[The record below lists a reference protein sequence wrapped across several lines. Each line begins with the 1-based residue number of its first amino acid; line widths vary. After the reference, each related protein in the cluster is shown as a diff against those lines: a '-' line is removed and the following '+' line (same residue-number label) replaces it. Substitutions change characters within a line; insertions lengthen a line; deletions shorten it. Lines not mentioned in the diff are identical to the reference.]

1 MSAADDD
8 FLKKLR
14 ATFQVE
20 AREHLEAIAGGLLE
34 LETASDP
41 ETVRQRIE
49 RIFRAAHSLK
59 GAARAVDFVDVESR
73 CQSLED
79 TFATWKRSQVAPG
92 AGSLDAAHRVL
103 DQVAAS
109 ISGSP
114 SPPVASPAPSPVA
127 VPEVLPRER
136 VSSETVRISVAKLD
150 ARLVEAEEMLTAK
163 LTAAQRAKDL
173 AELAGLVDGWRKQW
187 SLIEPDVRAL
197 KQKIDA
203 PETLSGAGDSRI
215 AQTRVLEFL
224 ERNLACF
231 RSLESR
237 VTTLARVAQQDRH
250 TIGKLVDDLLE
261 DSKKLLLLPFATI
274 TAPFP
279 KLVRDLCRE
288 QGKEASL
295 LIQGEEVE
303 LDKRILEEMKDPMIH
318 FLRNCVD
325 HGIEMPAERAITG
338 KPARATITLAVS
350 RTNGNKIQF
359 LVSDDGAGID
369 LETVKAAA
377 IKRGLLSASAAEE
390 ISDEEAR
397 ALIFQSEVSTSPIIT
412 RLSGRGLGLAIVSE
426 AVRKLGGVISVRSE
440 PGRGTTF
447 KAVLPAVRAT
457 FRGILVE
464 VADRNFVVPTV
475 QVERVTRVKLSEIQT
490 VEGRET
496 IVFDG
501 SAISFV
507 HLEDLLGLA
516 PPARPA
522 QPSESGTALVLR
534 ANEQRIAFQIDR
546 VISEEEVLVK
556 PLRKPLVRVRNIA
569 GATVLANGQIAPIL
583 NVGDLLK
590 SARNSSAT
598 PRSSASRQEALQPK
612 QRTILVAEDSITSR
626 MLLKSI
632 LEAAGYVV
640 KTAVD
645 GAEAFGLLRTEPFD
659 LVVSDVEMPRMN
671 GFDLTT
677 KIRADHKLAE
687 LPVILV
693 TALETRED
701 RERGIDAGAS
711 AYLIKSNFDQSNLVE
726 AVQRLI

>member
-1 MSAADDD
+1 MSAADDE

-14 ATFQVE
+14 ATFEVE

-34 LETASDP
+34 LETTSDP
-41 ETVRQRIE
+41 EAVRQRIE

-59 GAARAVDFVDVESR
+59 GAARAVDFVDIESR

-79 TFATWKRSQVAPG
+79 TFATWKRSPMAPAPG
-92 AGSLDAAHRVL
+92 ALDAAHRVL
-103 DQVAAS
+103 DQVEACF
-109 ISGSP
+109 SGP
-114 SPPVASPAPSPVA
+114 HSPPIERPAPSPTSA
-127 VPEVLPRER
+127 PEALPSER
-136 VSSETVRISVAKLD
+136 VSAETVRIAVAKLD

-163 LTAAQRAKDL
+163 FAAAERAKDL
-173 AELAGLVDGWRKQW
+173 GEVAGLLDVWRKQW
-187 SLIEPDVRAL
+187 SAIEPDVRAL
-197 KQKIDA
+197 KQKVDA
-203 PETLSGAGDSRI
+203 GEMPSDPGDARI
-215 AQTRVLEFL
+215 AQTRVLGFL

-231 RSLESR
+231 RSLEGR

-288 QGKEASL
+288 QGKEARL
-295 LIQGEEVE
+295 VIQGEDVE
-303 LDKRILEEMKDPMIH
+303 LDKRVLEEMKDPMIH
-318 FLRNCVD
+318 LLRNCVD
-325 HGIEMPAERAITG
+325 HGIEVPAERAIAG
-338 KPARATITLAVS
+338 KPARATIGLAVS

-369 LETVKAAA
+369 LETVKASA
-377 IKRGLLSASAAEE
+377 IKHGLLPATAAAGM
-390 ISDEEAR
+390 SDEEAR

-426 AVRKLGGVISVRSE
+426 AVRKLGGVISVESE

-447 KAVLPAVRAT
+447 RAVLPAVRAT
-457 FRGILVE
+457 FRGILIE
-464 VADRNFVVPTV
+464 VAGRKFVVPTV
-475 QVERVTRVKLSEIQT
+475 QVEKVTRVKMSEIQT

-501 SAISFV
+501 NAISFV
-507 HLEDLLGLA
+507 HLEDLLSA
-516 PPARPA
+516 STRPGQA
-522 QPSESGTALVLR
+522 AESGAALILR
-534 ANEQRIAFQIDR
+534 AGEHRIAFQIDR
-546 VISEEEVLVK
+546 VIGEEEVLVK

-569 GATVLANGQIAPIL
+569 GATVLANGQVAPIL
-583 NVGDLLK
+583 NVADLLK
-590 SARNSSAT
+590 SARKLGAS
-598 PRSSASRQEALQPK
+598 PRSSASRQEASEPK
-612 QRTILVAEDSITSR
+612 RQTILVAEDSITSR

-632 LEAAGYVV
+632 LEAAGYAV

-671 GFDLTT
+671 GFDLTA
-677 KIRADHKLAE
+677 KIRADKKLAE

-711 AYLIKSNFDQSNLVE
+711 AYLVKSNFDQSNLVE